1 MNIEII
7 IGPMYSGKSTEL
19 MRRCMRYKA
28 VGCNVLVINH
38 QIDTRCDNEI
48 STHNHY
54 KMEALKVPKLCNI
67 SHDVLYNNHHVIAI
81 DEAQFFDDL
90 KEFVMKHEN
99 MLNTTL
105 IISGLDGDYKKDK
118 FGQTLDIIPYSNSV
132 TKLNSLCMICCNGN
146 LAPFTKRI
154 CAVEEQIH
162 VGKSESYKSVC
173 RKCFAS

>member
-19 MRRCMRYKA
+19 MRRCMRYKS

-38 QIDTRCDNEI
+38 KIDTRCKNEI
-48 STHNHY
+48 RTHNDC
-54 KMEALKVPKLCNI
+54 KMDAIKVCNLCDI
-67 SHDVLYNNHHVIAI
+67 ERDILYNNYVIAI

-90 KEFVMKHEN
+90 RDFVIKHESN
-99 MLNTTL
+99 LNTTL

-118 FGQTLDIIPYSNSV
+118 FGQILDIIPYSNSV
-132 TKLNSLCMICCNGN
+132 TKLNSLCMICCDGT

-154 CAVEEQIH
+154 CNADEQIL

-173 RKCFAS
+173 RKCFNV